1 MTKKIRTGDY
11 NLELLSAYNQTLDV
25 EEMIL
30 YIDLHYDD
38 FLDWK
43 RGQKGHEPKHYEL
56 SKSSEVLEDIKSN
69 YERFLNSDSSF
80 NLLLFDIE
88 SDSERR

>member
-1 MTKKIRTGDY
+1 MIKKIRTGDY
-11 NLELLSAYNQTLDV
+11 DLELLSAYNQTLDV

-43 RGQKGHEPKHYEL
+43 RGQKGREPKHYEL
-56 SKSSEVLEDIKSN
+56 SKSSEVLEDIKST
-69 YERFLNSDSSF
+69 YEEFLTSDPTI

>member
-1 MTKKIRTGDY
+1 MMKKIRTGDY
-11 NLELLSAYNQTLDV
+11 DLELLSAYNQTLDV

-43 RGQKGHEPKHYEL
+43 RSQKGREPKHYEL
-56 SKSSEVLEDIKSN
+56 SKSSEVLEDIKST
-69 YERFLNSDSSF
+69 YEEFLNSDSSF